1 MRLLIN
7 GSLCDAD
14 SSDLLRSALESPSA
28 GRHPV
33 GHGHWRATVR
43 TLRIAGTTHNRWLT
57 GSWYSQHLLADEPRD
72 VPEFKPFKSF
82 EQTSVSLVI
91 LARAG
96 DPALPVLLNRYKRAF
111 TDIVVVLDS
120 GKECDRSDGN
130 VRFFGWPLDGN
141 FAAQRNAGT
150 SAAKGSWVF
159 HLDTDEDVSAD
170 FCAVLPHLAS
180 AAQMSGYLA
189 VGFPRRNYVD
199 DRLSDLFPDIQYR
212 LIRRD
217 VLFEGRV
224 HERPS
229 VCGQGDRTIVSQHG
243 MIDHQM
249 ERDRV
254 QARSER
260 YDQLGQEAA
269 RHQDDVALLSAF
281 AP

>member
-1 MRLLIN
+1 MRLPVDA
-7 GSLCDAD
+7 SLPYAD
-14 SSDLLRSALESPSA
+14 NSDLLRSILLSA
-28 GRHPV
+28 TSDRQPV
-33 GHGHWRATVR
+33 GHGHWRATYR
-43 TLRIAGTTHNRWLT
+43 TLRIAATTHKLWLT
-57 GSWYSQHLLADEPRD
+57 GSWHSQHWLADDPRD
-72 VPEFKPFKSF
+72 VPEFKPFESF
-82 EQTSVSLVI
+82 GQTSVSLVV

-96 DPALPVLLNRYKRAF
+96 DPALLGFLDRYQSAF
-111 TDIVVVLDS
+111 ADIVVVLDS
-120 GKECDRSDGN
+120 DKECDLSDGN
-130 VRFFGWPLDGN
+130 VRLFGRPLNGN

-150 SAAKGSWVF
+150 IAAKGGWVF
-159 HLDTDEDVSAD
+159 HLDTDEHASDD
-170 FCAVLPHLAS
+170 FCAVLPYLAR
-180 AAQMSGYLA
+180 ATEMSGYLA

-229 VCGQGDRTIVSQHG
+229 VCEQGDRTIVSQHG
-243 MIDHQM
+243 MIDHWM
-249 ERDRV
+249 ARDRV

>member
-1 MRLLIN
+1 MRLPIDR
-7 GSLCDAD
+7 SLRHAD
-14 SSDLLRSALESPSA
+14 GSDLLRSTLQSPPA
-28 GRHPV
+28 GRQLV

-43 TLRIAGTTHNRWLT
+43 TLRIAGTTINRWLA
-57 GSWYSQHLLADEPRD
+57 GRWPSQHRLADDPRD
-72 VPEFKPFKSF
+72 VPEFKPFESF
-82 EQTSVSLVI
+82 GHTSVSLVV

-96 DPALPVLLNRYKRAF
+96 DPALPGLLDRYERTF
-111 TDIVVVLDS
+111 TDIVIVLDS
-120 GKECDRSDGN
+120 STKCDRSDSN
-130 VRFFGWPLDGN
+130 VRLFGRPLDGN

-180 AAQMSGYLA
+180 AAACSGYLA

-199 DRLSDLFPDIQYR
+199 NRLSDLFPDIQYR

-243 MIDHQM
+243 MIDHRM
-249 ERDRV
+249 ARDRV
-254 QARSER
+254 RARSKH